1 MLKKIPKTAFFQTPK
16 NLNSTGPKLGIIWNS
31 TSKTPFLL
39 PKKKKNSFLPTPT
52 PNYVTPKP
60 KI

>member
-31 TSKTPFLL
+31 TSKPPPPPPPFLL
-39 PKKKKNSFLPTPT
+39 KKKKKLCN
-52 PNYVTPKP
+52 PKA
-60 KI
+60 